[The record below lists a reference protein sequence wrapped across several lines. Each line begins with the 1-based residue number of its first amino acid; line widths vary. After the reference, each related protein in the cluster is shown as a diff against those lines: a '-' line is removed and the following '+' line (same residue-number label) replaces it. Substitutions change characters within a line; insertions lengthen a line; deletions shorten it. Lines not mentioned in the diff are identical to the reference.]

1 MQTIENQAVR
11 EWARGWM
18 NTTRG
23 GFVDG
28 AWLEGGTPLASINPD
43 HGREQAHFHATTDQ
57 QIEQAV
63 EAANRAFATWSG
75 LTRKERAARLRA
87 VGEVV
92 RSHRAE
98 LATLESLDTGK
109 TFPEAF
115 EDDLP
120 DSADIFDYYA
130 GWVDKLYGESCPVEE
145 GFVNFTRHEPLGVCA
160 QIIPWNFPLL
170 MACWKLAPA
179 LAMGNTVII
188 KPSEHTCMSL
198 VRLFELLD
206 GVLPAGVLNLV
217 LGDGKVGDA
226 LCRHSQVH
234 KVAFTGST
242 AVGRKILHAA
252 ADSNLKPV
260 SLELG
265 GKSPVVIFE
274 DVDLTACLDR
284 CFPAMFSHKGE
295 KCSEPTRFLIH
306 RKLYAA
312 AIEDLVARAEAVV
325 CGDPFD
331 PQTQQGPQCH
341 REHFERVLEYIEL
354 GKKEGA
360 RLVAGGGRPQLE
372 GFFVRPTIF
381 ADVTSEMRIFQEE
394 IFGPVLCLTPF
405 DDEEEAIALAN
416 ASTYGLA
423 AGVYTRDV
431 SRAHRVANRLEAGMV
446 FVNRYG
452 CYDFASPF
460 GGFKQSG
467 WGKEM
472 AIHSLASYTRLKS
485 IWIAL

>member
-1 MQTIENQAVR
+1 M
-11 EWARGWM
+11 
-18 NTTRG
+18 
-23 GFVDG
+23 
-28 AWLEGGTPLASINPD
+28 
-43 HGREQAHFHATTDQ
+43 
-57 QIEQAV
+57 
-63 EAANRAFATWSG
+63 
-75 LTRKERAARLRA
+75 
-87 VGEVV
+87 
-92 RSHRAE
+92 
-98 LATLESLDTGK
+98 
-109 TFPEAF
+109 
-115 EDDLP
+115 
-120 DSADIFDYYA
+120 
-130 GWVDKLYGESCPVEE
+130 
-145 GFVNFTRHEPLGVCA
+145 
-160 QIIPWNFPLL
+160 
-170 MACWKLAPA
+170 PA
-179 LAMGNTVII
+179 
-188 KPSEHTCMSL
+188 
-198 VRLFELLD
+198 
-206 GVLPAGVLNLV
+206 
-217 LGDGKVGDA
+217 
-226 LCRHSQVH
+226 
-234 KVAFTGST
+234 
-242 AVGRKILHAA
+242 
-252 ADSNLKPV
+252 
-260 SLELG
+260 
-265 GKSPVVIFE
+265 
-274 DVDLTACLDR
+274 
-284 CFPAMFSHKGE
+284 
-295 KCSEPTRFLIH
+295 
-306 RKLYAA
+306 
-312 AIEDLVARAEAVV
+312 LVARAEAVV

-372 GFFVRPTIF
+372 GFFVRPTVF